1 MNIFALIKSKLRI
14 EDLVQEYVTLKRFGH
29 YLKGACPF
37 HHEKTPS
44 FTVSPDK
51 AIFYCFGCQAGGD
64 AIAFFAQI
72 ERISQL
78 EAARE
83 LAKRFGIEIPEDASF
98 DQQAQDE
105 ADRYLQVC
113 ALTSEWCREQYKR
126 SSPVQAYLM
135 QRGISAKTI
144 DEFAIGFFP
153 SQTQQLIAN
162 GYAKGLV
169 AKDLVDAQ
177 IVFDGKHGMYS
188 PFEDR
193 IMFPICDIMG
203 RVVGFGGRVFKSED
217 PRVKYYNSHE
227 HALFNKRGLLYGLDK
242 AKKTMQK
249 NDRAILVEGYVDCIM
264 MHQAGY
270 TEAVATLGTSC
281 TLEHLQQ
288 LSRFVSNVFI
298 MYDGDSAG
306 SQAMLRLAEMCWQTS
321 LNMYVMQ
328 VPQGEDPASFIAK
341 AGDVKN
347 LLQQAQGIF
356 EYCLQQQR
364 VALTNA
370 TFSERLELIKH
381 GLSLVSRVNDPIKR
395 ELLMAQASEVFTIPL
410 SAVRQEVSVLKSSEG
425 RAQKQKITE
434 VAAQKNTLF
443 EIRDLEKR
451 LICGILFGEIELDQT
466 ELEALKQIIG
476 PELGQLIIRLLM
488 LRKKEPLSFQ
498 DFFDTLKEEEKV
510 LVSRLTIDYQP
521 LAETEKAPLLMQFR
535 KKQWKLM
542 LHEIKAQLAVAQ
554 AAQDKAKINALLD
567 QLQKFQ
573 KSMQLGGLQ

>member
-1 MNIFALIKSKLRI
+1 MNIFALIKSKIRI

-83 LAKRFGIEIPEDASF
+83 LATRYGIELPEDIGF
-98 DQQAQDE
+98 DQQSQDD
-105 ADRYLQVC
+105 AHRYLQVG
-113 ALTSEWCREQYKR
+113 ALTSDWCVEQYKR
-126 SSPVQAYLM
+126 SAQAQAYLL
-135 QRGISAKTI
+135 QRGIAQKTI
-144 DEFAIGFFP
+144 DAFSIGFFP
-153 SQTQQLIAN
+153 SSVQQLLTTA
-162 GYAKGLV
+162 YSKGLV

-177 IVFDGKHGMYS
+177 IIFDGKHGMYS

-193 IMFPICDIMG
+193 IMFPIHDIMG

-249 NDRAILVEGYVDCIM
+249 NDRAILVEGYIDCVM
-264 MHQAGY
+264 MHQVGY
-270 TEAVATLGTSC
+270 TETVATLGTSC

-306 SQAMLRLAEMCWQTS
+306 SQALFRLAEMCWQTS
-321 LNMYVMQ
+321 LNMHVIQ
-328 VPQGEDPASFIAK
+328 VPGGEDPASYIVK
-341 AGDVKN
+341 SGDVN
-347 LLQQAQGIF
+347 MLLQQAQGIF

-364 VALTNA
+364 TALNQA

-381 GLSLVSRVNDPIKR
+381 GLSLVSRVSDPIKR

-410 SAVRQEVSVLKSSEG
+410 SAVRQEVAVLKSSEG
-425 RAQKQKITE
+425 RTQKQKFTE
-434 VAAQKNTLF
+434 LATEKNTLF

-451 LICGILFGEIELDQT
+451 LICGILFGEIELDKP

-476 PELGQLIIRLLM
+476 PDLGQIIIRLLM
-488 LRKKEPLSFQ
+488 LRKQEPLSFQ
-498 DFFDTLKEEEKV
+498 EFFDTLKEEEKV
-510 LVSRLTIDYQP
+510 FVSRLTIDYQP
-521 LAETEKAPLLMQFR
+521 IAETEKAPLLMQFR

-554 AAQDKAKINALLD
+554 AARDKAKIDALLD